1 MPIYHRGRKMSDIVE
16 MMEKIDKVY
25 TEHDEDTPVQRVK
38 EALEWVLG
46 HHDDSILEQYLE
58 I

>member
-1 MPIYHRGRKMSDIVE
+1 MPIIHRKMSDVVE
-16 MMEKIDKVY
+16 MLERIDKVY
-25 TEHDEDTPVQRVK
+25 TEHDEDTPVQGVK

-58 I
+58 F